1 MVCRPSRSPC
11 RERPRAIDALNL
23 TADETRDLCAD
34 DASATVFAP
43 KERLILRL
51 CDELHATA
59 NVSDE
64 LWTALA
70 REWSPEQ
77 LVELVVL
84 AGHYHAISFAT
95 NAFRL
100 PLEPL
105 GARFPPAEERPA
117 GKLEKT

>member
-1 MVCRPSRSPC
+1 MDMLWNDLRYALRLMRRSPGFTVVAVLSLALGIGANT
-11 RERPRAIDALNL
+11 AIYSLFY
-23 TADETRDLCAD
+23 
-34 DASATVFAP
+34 TVM
-43 KERLILRL
+43 LRSL
-51 CDELHATA
+51 PVAH
-59 NVSDE
+59 
-64 LWTALA
+64 
-70 REWSPEQ
+70 PEQ

-117 GKLEKT
+117 GKLE